1 MGMILFAPIFMLL
14 FLALPVALV
23 LGGYLLYRKAEQ
35 TGVLTV
41 GGRQPAAVVSSRA
54 CPSCG
59 RFLQEEWIRC
69 PYCGAEIS
77 PVKR

>member
-1 MGMILFAPIFMLL
+1 MGMLFLAPIFMLF
-14 FLALPVALV
+14 FLAVPIGLA

-35 TGVLTV
+35 TGALTF
-41 GGRQPAAVVSSRA
+41 GGRQPAAVVSTRA

-69 PYCGAEIS
+69 PYCGAEMS
-77 PVKR
+77 LAKR